1 MRSTKEQM
9 FVKNTW
15 QVVFFRMEACV
26 PKSTTLPTTDDCTTH
41 VPHVPLM
48 FNSWCLWPYD
58 KDKAEVDSDDE
69 VGLKE
74 NSKRCLAS
82 VGKKMFL

>member
-1 MRSTKEQM
+1 
-9 FVKNTW
+9 
-15 QVVFFRMEACV
+15 MEACV
-26 PKSTTLPTTDDCTTH
+26 PKSTTLLTTDDCTTH

-74 NSKRCLAS
+74 NLIVLLLDVSKMQKAGFHWRS
-82 VGKKMFL
+82 KQHRDKKSAQIIVI